1 MVRMAVSLP
10 LALEDTAQI
19 PLCLKQLISDQSYF
33 LGFTREHHEHT
44 IMQDLRV
51 SYSPKN
57 GTI

>member
-1 MVRMAVSLP
+1 MAVSLP

-19 PLCLKQLISDQSYF
+19 PLCLKQLISDQSF
-33 LGFTREHHEHT
+33 LGFTHEHHEHT